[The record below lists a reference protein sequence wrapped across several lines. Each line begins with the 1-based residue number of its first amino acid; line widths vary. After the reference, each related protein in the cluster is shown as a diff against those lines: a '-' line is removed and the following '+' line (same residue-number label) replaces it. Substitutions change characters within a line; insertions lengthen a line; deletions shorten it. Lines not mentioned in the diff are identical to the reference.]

1 MRMCKCTYAE
11 YEERG
16 RDGGPRGGGRKGK
29 KYKVSASSPDKP
41 NEFACHTMGVLLA
54 RS

>member
-1 MRMCKCTYAE
+1 M
-11 YEERG
+11 
-16 RDGGPRGGGRKGK
+16 GGRGGGGERE